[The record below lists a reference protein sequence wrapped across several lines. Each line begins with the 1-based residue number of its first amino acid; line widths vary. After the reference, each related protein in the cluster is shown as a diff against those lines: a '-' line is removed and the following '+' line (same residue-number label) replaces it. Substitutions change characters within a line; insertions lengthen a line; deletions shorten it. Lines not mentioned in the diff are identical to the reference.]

1 MSDFAPPPPVP
12 PTGPPPPSGAPYPGA
27 PTPPSGAPYPGGPYS
42 GAPYAGAPSPGA
54 PYAGAPYPG
63 GPGPLNPP
71 PYPYPVQPPVAVQ
84 PLRGIA
90 SAVRWLIL
98 ASAVGSLITIGTEA
112 LGVIAIARFLDG
124 SVGTGALDAYDAMT
138 TPVVLLSSAVLLAA
152 GICWVIWQYRAASS
166 VPATALRRT
175 PGWHVGS
182 WFIPVVAWWF
192 PVQNVSDLVRASRA
206 AVGSG
211 VIATWWTLWIGGNI
225 AYLVVN
231 RLQFSATTLP
241 GLSAAAVVSIIGELF
256 TIGAAV
262 FAWIIVARITDA
274 IDPVRR

>member
-12 PTGPPPPSGAPYPGA
+12 PTGPPPYAGAPSSGAPYPGA
-27 PTPPSGAPYPGGPYS
+27 PYPGTPH
-42 GAPYAGAPSPGA
+42 AGV
-54 PYAGAPYPG
+54 PYPG

-71 PYPYPVQPPVAVQ
+71 PYPYPAQPPVAVQ

-90 SAVRWLIL
+90 SAVRWLII

-124 SVGTGALDAYDAMT
+124 SVGTEALDAYDAMT
-138 TPVVLLSSAVLLAA
+138 TPIVLLSSAVLLAT
-152 GICWVIWQYRAASS
+152 GICWVVWQYRAAAS
-166 VPATALRRT
+166 VPAAALRRT

-206 AVGSG
+206 AVGPG

-231 RLQFSATTLP
+231 RLQFAATTLP
-241 GLSAAAVVSIIGELF
+241 ELSTSAVVSIIGELL